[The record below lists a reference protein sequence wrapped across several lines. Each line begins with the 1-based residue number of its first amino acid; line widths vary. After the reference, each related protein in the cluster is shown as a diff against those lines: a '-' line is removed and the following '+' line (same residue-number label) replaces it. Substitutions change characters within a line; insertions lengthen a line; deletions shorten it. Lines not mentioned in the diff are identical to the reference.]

1 MIILCTLVVV
11 YRLPTS
17 LNQTEDGNKGDQKSS
32 RLRQI
37 DFAGL
42 FMLSATILCLLFVLE
57 TLGMKD
63 EKQLVPTWGLAVA
76 FVGSA
81 MAFILTEVFYATRP
95 LIPMNLLLR
104 DLGGYCM
111 MQWLVFSGRTAVW
124 IFHPLAYLY
133 IYDANY
139 INSSSAT
146 SSPTSPVSKST
157 ETGLHR

>member
-1 MIILCTLVVV
+1 
-11 YRLPTS
+11 
-17 LNQTEDGNKGDQKSS
+17 
-32 RLRQI
+32 
-37 DFAGL
+37 
-42 FMLSATILCLLFVLE
+42 
-57 TLGMKD
+57 MKD

-104 DLGGYCM
+104 DLGGHCM

-124 IFHPLAYLY
+124 SFHPLAYLD

-157 ETGLHR
+157 ETGLLR